1 MAGIVARAI
10 AALVVEGPVCRRGGW
25 CGDEMG
31 CVRRPGARGAMS
43 TGGAS
48 EGLVVFAADEAVIGP
63 DVLLL
68 LAWECSRQKDSYV
81 RPELADGGDCV
92 AE

>member
-1 MAGIVARAI
+1 MAVRAI

-31 CVRRPGARGAMS
+31 CVRRAGARGAIS
-43 TGGAS
+43 AGGAS
-48 EGLVVFAADEAVIGP
+48 EGPVAFAADDEAVTGP
-63 DVLLL
+63 NVLLL
-68 LAWECSRQKDSYV
+68 FEWECSRQKDSYV